1 MSHLVFKSIEVER
14 FLQFRSA
21 AAVRDLDTQLNI
33 IAGNNEA
40 GKSTLLQAVRAALF
54 DRYTSSVGERF
65 RPYGAQV
72 SPQVRLVFMVN
83 DVEYRLT
90 KVFSRRRDGQVILEA
105 SNGRSWE
112 GPAAEDY
119 LAQLLGFAYAGRGA
133 SRPELQ
139 GLAGLLWVEQ
149 AKAYAAV
156 TLTDQSRQRMHSVF
170 ENEMREMLG
179 GEQGESLHRRITQ
192 LRSEYFDSR
201 GNARGDYRRRQQR
214 EAKLGEQLHNKR
226 QELKAYEDTVDRL
239 EQRQAD
245 LLAYRHDGVLEKA
258 EQCVKLAQAAV
269 ERVATRRA
277 EVQAGTER
285 LARAKAEH
293 QAAQQAWDNRA
304 RLMDEF
310 KDAQQ
315 AQQAAAQALNN
326 RDGELAPLNA
336 SLVKLQND
344 LAALKERQKDQDA
357 ELRLAQAAETWRKLA
372 SEHQQLSARLK
383 DARDADAQRRDC
395 VAQHDTIRVTAQ
407 ALAAIKN
414 IERARDLAG
423 ERLRAAATRIEYRL
437 EPGAAVR
444 LEDRPLSGAGSERLT
459 QSTELQ
465 IQGIGQFT
473 VIPGGEDLDG
483 LRHTVADEERRLT
496 QALAEVDA
504 DSVAGAEA
512 ALRQKD
518 ALDSQALLH
527 GATFKGLAADGLPA
541 MEDQLSDVA
550 AQRDSLRQK
559 WGDTLDRQFAI
570 GNLEQAVQA
579 LHSQIAAMQSDVL
592 DQEKTVQAL
601 REALA
606 GLGADQASAQRLA
619 RSRGDDLEQ
628 ARGEISDDRLRAALH
643 EKQQALDAG
652 SERLDQARQALAAE
666 NPQAVEIEVERS
678 KRAFDDIKQEI
689 DTLDRD
695 TRDLK
700 VELSALGQQGL
711 AEEAATIEADHAL
724 ARLQLESAQ
733 RSARA
738 LDLLQRTLDS
748 ALRRAKQAVAQ
759 PLLLKLAP
767 YLRQLI
773 PDAAPLIDADLLLT
787 GIEREGTKEAFDTL
801 SIGTREQLAI
811 LIRLAY
817 ADLLSEAGVPVTV
830 ILDDALV
837 NSDDE
842 RRERMKAILYQAARR
857 YQVLVL
863 TCHGKEY
870 RNAGGKFIRFDEVAG
885 GATPEKNR
893 P

>member
-1 MSHLVFKSIEVER
+1 MSHLVFKSIEVEQ
-14 FLQFRSA
+14 FLQFRSV

-65 RPYGAQV
+65 RPYGATV
-72 SPQVRLVFMVN
+72 SPQVRLVFTVN

-112 GPAAEDY
+112 GPAAEDH

-149 AKAYAAV
+149 AKAYESV

-201 GNARGDYRRRQQR
+201 GNPRGDYRRLHQR
-214 EAKLGEQLHNKR
+214 EAELGEKLHNKR
-226 QELKAYEDTVDRL
+226 QELKEYEDTVDRL

-245 LLAYRHDGVLEKA
+245 LLAYRHDSVLEKA
-258 EQCVKLAQAAV
+258 EQRVKSAQAAV
-269 ERVATRRA
+269 KRVATRRA
-277 EVQAGTER
+277 EVEAGTER
-285 LARAKAEH
+285 LARAKAEQ

-304 RLMDEF
+304 RLMDEL

-326 RDGELAPLNA
+326 RDDELAPLNA
-336 SLVKLQND
+336 SLAKLQND
-344 LAALKERQKDQDA
+344 WAALKDRQKDQDA
-357 ELRLAQAAETWRKLA
+357 ELRLAHAAETWRKLA
-372 SEHQQLSARLK
+372 AEHQRVSARLK
-383 DARDADAQRRDC
+383 EARDADAQRRRC
-395 VAQHDTIRVTAQ
+395 VAQRDAIRVTAP

-423 ERLRAAATRIEYRL
+423 ERLRAAATRIEYSL
-437 EPGAAVR
+437 EPDAGVR
-444 LEDRPLSGAGSERLT
+444 LEDRPLSGAGSVRLT
-459 QSTELQ
+459 QSTQLQ
-465 IQGIGQFT
+465 IQGVGRFT

-483 LRHTVADEERRLT
+483 LRRTVDDEERRLT

-504 DSVAGAEA
+504 DSVASAEA
-512 ALRQKD
+512 ALREKN
-518 ALDSQALLH
+518 ALHSQASLH
-527 GATFKGLAADGLPA
+527 GATFKGLAADNLPA
-541 MEDQLSDVA
+541 VEDRLSDVA

-559 WGDTLDRQFAI
+559 WGDTLDRQFEI
-570 GNLEQAVQA
+570 GKLEQAVQT

-606 GLGADQASAQRLA
+606 GLRADQASADRLA

-628 ARGEISDDRLRAALH
+628 ARGAISDDRLRAALH
-643 EKQQALDAG
+643 ESKQALDAG
-652 SERLDQARQALAAE
+652 SERLDQARQGLAAE
-666 NPQAVEIEVERS
+666 NPQAVDIEVERS
-678 KRAFDDIKQEI
+678 TRAFDDIKQEI

-711 AEEAATIEADHAL
+711 AEEAASIEAEHAL
-724 ARLQLESAQ
+724 AKGQLQSAQ
-733 RSARA
+733 RRARA

-759 PLLLKLAP
+759 PLLFRLAP

-773 PDAAPLIDADLLLT
+773 PDAAPLIDEDLLLT
-787 GIEREGTKEAFDTL
+787 GIERAGTIEAFDTL

-842 RRERMKAILYQAARR
+842 RRERMKAILYQAAQR

-863 TCHGKEY
+863 TCHGQAY
-870 RNAGGKFIRFDEVAG
+870 RDSGGRFIRFDEVAG
-885 GATPEKNR
+885 GAMPEKNR

>member
-1 MSHLVFKSIEVER
+1 MSHLVFKSIEVEQ

-83 DVEYRLT
+83 DVEYRLS
-90 KVFSRRRDGQVILEA
+90 KVFSRRRDGQVILQA
-105 SNGRSWE
+105 SNGHSWE
-112 GPAAEDY
+112 GPAAEDH

-149 AKAYAAV
+149 AKAYESV

-192 LRSEYFDSR
+192 LRSEYLDSR
-201 GNARGDYRRRQQR
+201 GNPRGDYRRRHQR
-214 EAKLGEQLHNKR
+214 EAELGEKLHNKR

-245 LLAYRHDGVLEKA
+245 LLAYRRDGVLEKA
-258 EQCVKLAQAAV
+258 EQCVKSAQAAV

-277 EVQAGTER
+277 EVQAGNEQ

-293 QAAQQAWDNRA
+293 LAAQQAWDNRT
-304 RLMDEF
+304 RLMDEL

-326 RDGELAPLNA
+326 RVGELAPLNA
-336 SLVKLQND
+336 SLATLQND
-344 LAALKERQKDQDA
+344 LAALKDRQKDQDA
-357 ELRLAQAAETWRKLA
+357 ELRLAHAAATWRKLA
-372 SEHQQLSARLK
+372 SEHQQLSAKLK
-383 DARDADAQRRDC
+383 DARDADAQRRRC
-395 VAQHDTIRVTAQ
+395 VAQRDAILVTAQ
-407 ALAAIKN
+407 ALDAIKN
-414 IERARDLAG
+414 IERTGDLAG

-444 LEDRPLSGAGSERLT
+444 LEDHPLSGAGSERLT
-459 QSTELQ
+459 QRTELQ

-483 LRHTVADEERRLT
+483 LRRTVEDEKRRLT
-496 QALAEVDA
+496 QALAEVGA
-504 DSVAGAEA
+504 DSVSGAEA
-512 ALRQKD
+512 ALRQKN
-518 ALDSQALLH
+518 ALDSQASLH

-541 MEDQLSDVA
+541 VEDRLSDVA

-570 GNLEQAVQA
+570 GKLEQAVQT
-579 LHSQIAAMQSDVL
+579 LHSQIAAMQSDVV
-592 DQEKTVQAL
+592 DREKTVQTL

-606 GLGADQASAQRLA
+606 GLRADQASAQRLA

-628 ARGEISDDRLRAALH
+628 ARGEISDDRLRAARH
-643 EKQQALDAG
+643 EKQQALDAA
-652 SERLDQARQALAAE
+652 SERLDQARQGLAAE

-678 KRAFDDIKQEI
+678 KRAFDVIKQEI

-773 PDAAPLIDADLLLT
+773 PDAAPLIDEDLLLT
-787 GIEREGTKEAFDTL
+787 GIERAGTEEAFDTL

-870 RNAGGKFIRFDEVAG
+870 RDSGGKFIRFDEVAG